1 MSEFENLVEEFKIAS
16 DVKEPPQVKQ
26 LQDYVVLDSEA
37 ERDTKWVTML
47 DELPKI
53 VPTAMVSLVK
63 LFTIKKSCKGMLLNI
78 YLYH

>member
-1 MSEFENLVEEFKIAS
+1 MSEFENLVEEFKITS

-53 VPTAMVSLVK
+53 VPTAMVSLLVK

-78 YLYH
+78 

>member
-1 MSEFENLVEEFKIAS
+1 MEEFKIAS

-53 VPTAMVSLVK
+53 VPTAMVSLLVN

-78 YLYH
+78 

>member
-1 MSEFENLVEEFKIAS
+1 MSEFENLVEEFKITS

-53 VPTAMVSLVK
+53 VPTAMVSLLVN

-78 YLYH
+78 